1 MNYHNPVLLKECI
14 EHLQI
19 KPDGIYVDVTFG
31 GGGHSREILKQLS
44 TGHLYAFDQDPDA
57 QQNQIESENFSLI
70 SSNFRFL
77 KKSLRFHGIQ
87 KIDGLLADLG
97 ISSHQI
103 DEPSRGFSLRYEGP
117 LDMRMNPSKSLD
129 AKTLVNTYP
138 EEELTRIFKDY
149 GELNKA
155 YYLAR
160 TLVQKRAEKEI
171 QTTEELKQALA
182 SFAPGHRSGK
192 FWAQVFQAI
201 RMEVNDE
208 MGALHELLEQSCEIL
223 NPGGRLVFMSYHS
236 LEDRPVKNFFKT
248 GNIKGIQEKD
258 FYGNL
263 IRPLN
268 PITRKPIIA
277 DSEELNS
284 NPRARSAKL
293 RVAEKIE
300 KLKS

>member
-1 MNYHNPVLLKECI
+1 MTYHNPVLLQPCI
-14 EHLQI
+14 DYLQI

-31 GGGHSREILKQLS
+31 GGGHSREILKHLT
-44 TGHLYAFDQDPDA
+44 TGHLFGFDQDPDA
-57 QQNQIESENFSLI
+57 HNNTIDDERFTLVA
-70 SSNFRFL
+70 SNFRHL
-77 KKSLRFHGIQ
+77 KNSLRFHGIR

-103 DEPSRGFSLRYEGP
+103 DEPTRGFSVRFEGP
-117 LDMRMNPSKSLD
+117 LDMRMNPSKNLD
-129 AKTLVNTYP
+129 ARTLINTYP

-160 TLVQKRAEKEI
+160 TLVADRSEKSI
-171 QTTEELKQALA
+171 DTTEDLKTALKN
-182 SFAPGHRSGK
+182 FVPGYKSGK

-208 MGALHELLEQSCEIL
+208 MGALHELLEQSTEIL

-236 LEDRPVKNFFKT
+236 LEDRPVKNYFKT
-248 GNIKGIQEKD
+248 GNIQGEPEKD

-268 PITRKPIIA
+268 PITRKPVIA
-277 DSEELNS
+277 NDAETNL

-293 RVAEKIE
+293 RVAEKIADP
-300 KLKS
+300 S

>member
-1 MNYHNPVLLKECI
+1 MSYHNPVLLKECI
-14 EHLQI
+14 DYLNI

-31 GGGHSREILKQLS
+31 GGGHSREILKHLT
-44 TGHLYAFDQDPDA
+44 TGHLYGFDQDPDA
-57 QQNQIESENFSLI
+57 HQNSIDDENFTLI

-77 KKSLRFHGIQ
+77 KKSLRFHGVQ

-103 DEPSRGFSLRYEGP
+103 DEPSRGFSLRFDGP
-117 LDMRMNPSKSLD
+117 LDMRMNPSKNLD
-129 AKTLVNTYP
+129 AKTLINTFA
-138 EEELTRIFKDY
+138 EEELTRIFKNY

-160 TLVQKRAEKEI
+160 TLVQKRSEKKIE
-171 QTTEELKQALA
+171 TTEDLKKALE

-208 MGALHELLEQSCEIL
+208 MGALHDLLEQSTEAL
-223 NPGGRLVFMSYHS
+223 NPTGRLVYMSYHS

-248 GNIKGIQEKD
+248 GNIQGEQEKD

-277 DSEELNS
+277 GAEELNS
-284 NPRARSAKL
+284 NPRSRSAKL

-300 KLKS
+300 LKTN

>member
-1 MNYHNPVLLKECI
+1 MTYHKPVLLKECI
-14 EHLQI
+14 DYLQI

-31 GGGHSREILKQLS
+31 GGGHSKEILKHLT
-44 TGHLYAFDQDPDA
+44 TGHLYGFDQDPDA
-57 QQNQIESENFSLI
+57 QQNAIDSENFTLI

-77 KKSLRFHGIQ
+77 KKSLRFHGVH

-103 DEPSRGFSLRYEGP
+103 DEPSRGFSLRFEGP

-129 AKTLVNTYP
+129 AKTLINTFP
-138 EEELTRIFKDY
+138 EEELTRIFKNY

-160 TLVQKRAEKEI
+160 TIIQKRIEKEI
-171 QTTEELKQALA
+171 ASTEDLKKALE

-208 MGALHELLEQSCEIL
+208 MGALHDLLEQSNEVL
-223 NPGGRLVFMSYHS
+223 KEDGRLVFMSYHS
-236 LEDRPVKNFFKT
+236 LEDRPVKNFFRT
-248 GNIKGIQEKD
+248 GNIEGEQEKD

-277 DSEELNS
+277 GAEEVNE
-284 NPRARSAKL
+284 NPRSRSAKL
-293 RVAEKIE
+293 RVAEKN
-300 KLKS
+300 KSQEN

>member
-160 TLVQKRAEKEI
+160 TLVQKRAENEI

-277 DSEELNS
+277 DNEELNS